1 VQSVRVA
8 RRFLRDP
15 AHAHPR
21 ELPELLSGDRAMA
34 VQRLQA
40 RPRLVTI
47 RASQWRR
54 RGHNLFIAL
63 LTATVSFAALG

>member
-1 VQSVRVA
+1 
-8 RRFLRDP
+8 
-15 AHAHPR
+15 
-21 ELPELLSGDRAMA
+21 
-34 VQRLQA
+34 
-40 RPRLVTI
+40 VTI